1 MQGNGGR
8 RKRNLCGIMWKYR
21 KVLIVVCT
29 VGCILLSEMS
39 EGFFVAAAGAPGPD
53 TSDSAGDMGPSA
65 RDTQSGVGNKGLS
78 AWDGSGNGG
87 FSAQDTSDG
96 TGRTAQDGDAAAG
109 STGLTAQD
117 TSGGTGQSGTASQG
131 DAGGK
136 ESGTEE
142 GDSDDGTAQG
152 MSDAGGMSNLVIDNK
167 NVYEGMES
175 PYSKGYMPKIDGNKA
190 VVVLP
195 LLAKEKLSGNRMTV
209 ALRLGEGENLPF
221 VYKNYEKVVKLGK
234 HKTKKGGK
242 REECYLAAFSLTLK
256 SERYN
261 GSYPVTFA
269 VTAKD
274 KSGNEIYQEFSVYV
288 TITDGK
294 DLTADGG
301 GTDGAGDETPQFAPK
316 VLIQTY
322 EFSRNEILCGEKF
335 TARLTLYNTSGINAA
350 KNMAITI
357 QPGENLELLSRTDSD
372 YVSQLEA
379 GESCT
384 IQFAFRVLATA
395 PSGQYD
401 IGVTLDYAD
410 VKGNPYTMQEV
421 VKVSAKQKT
430 SIEVAPVRV
439 PGSLQLGETIELQ
452 AQVMNLG
459 KGKLYNV
466 RAMLEAEGLAPSG
479 MIFIGDIEAGTSMS
493 GSMEVT
499 AEGLS
504 GDSLYGPTQGKIVFY
519 YEDESGKEMTQ
530 EQEFETS
537 IIALSDESENKQAE
551 DDTGQWWVIM
561 ALISIFLV
569 QAVIIFV
576 MRRRGQEELPEQEQI
591 GEEKADEEENQ
602 NIFAASETK

>member
-1 MQGNGGR
+1 M
-8 RKRNLCGIMWKYR
+8 CGIMWKYR
-21 KVLIVVCT
+21 KVLIVVCI
-29 VGCILLSEMS
+29 VGSILLSGMFG
-39 EGFFVAAAGAPGPD
+39 GFLVAAAGAPGTD
-53 TSDSAGDMGPSA
+53 ASDSA
-65 RDTQSGVGNKGLS
+65 K
-78 AWDGSGNGG
+78 
-87 FSAQDTSDG
+87 
-96 TGRTAQDGDAAAG
+96 
-109 STGLTAQD
+109 
-117 TSGGTGQSGTASQG
+117 QSGTASQG

-136 ESGTEE
+136 ESGTQE
-142 GDSDDGTAQG
+142 GDTDDGTSQG
-152 MSDAGGMSNLVIDNK
+152 MSDTGGMSNLVIDNK
-167 NVYEGMES
+167 NVYEGMEN
-175 PYSKGYMPKIDGNKA
+175 PYSKGYVPKIDGNKA

-294 DLTADGG
+294 DLTAEG
-301 GTDGAGDETPQFAPK
+301 GTDGADDETPQFAPK

-322 EFSRNEILCGEKF
+322 EFSRNEILCGERF

-537 IIALSDESENKQAE
+537 IIALSDESEKKQAE

-576 MRRRGQEELPEQEQI
+576 MRRRGQKELPSQEQI